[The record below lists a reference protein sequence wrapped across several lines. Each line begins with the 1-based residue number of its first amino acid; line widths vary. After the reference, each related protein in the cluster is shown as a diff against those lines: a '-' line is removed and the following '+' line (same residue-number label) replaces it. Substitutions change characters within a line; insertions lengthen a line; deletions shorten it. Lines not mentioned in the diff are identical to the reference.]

1 MTKKLIHS
9 SPLGALE
16 IPEVLG
22 AVEPGVPFDVP
33 DDIAASLL
41 EQTDLYQ
48 LAPKETKK

>member
-22 AVEPGVPFDVP
+22 AVEPGVPFEVP